1 MGLDSKHLAD
11 DKRDSK
17 IMGKF
22 IVVPESTPNLVK
34 IEQLAWKSAPPT
46 MARQQSMDI
55 TDLMTG
61 KSTGTGEN
69 KSYNETMSITGMSG
83 VSCLLD
89 SATIENLRESKTT
102 KSEGNK
108 SLLSGAL
115 TSGMTGLS
123 EMDQWNVFW

>member
-1 MGLDSKHLAD
+1 
-11 DKRDSK
+11 
-17 IMGKF
+17 
-22 IVVPESTPNLVK
+22 
-34 IEQLAWKSAPPT
+34 
-46 MARQQSMDI
+46 MDI

-89 SATIENLRESKTT
+89 SGTMGNLGESKTT
-102 KSEGNK
+102 KSGGNK
-108 SLLSGAL
+108 SLLSGGL

-123 EMDQWNVFW
+123 EMDLSGMMSEMSLGNMNFDEVSPQN